1 MDDSDKECQE
11 HARQLC
17 KEALQEGVFNAQ
29 ELQSFTTQ
37 LSPES
42 RVFLKDILQDYI
54 PFLPSE
60 TPTVLPSEPLPERR
74 ESIGIPQVIQ
84 IEIDETDLF
93 LPSDVLPSL
102 EPLPSTHFDV
112 DFSLVGVLEPIQILL
127 KLLQQLQDDSLF
139 SDLFEE
145 ELRDGLKAFHQIV
158 TLFDNVCIVVWVN
171 CRKMRNLSLFYQ
183 VLIMC

>member
-17 KEALQEGVFNAQ
+17 KEALQESVFNAQ

-42 RVFLKDILQDYI
+42 RAFLKDITQDYV
-54 PFLPSE
+54 PFHISE
-60 TPTVLPSEPLPERR
+60 TPTALPSELLPERR
-74 ESIGIPQVIQ
+74 ESIGVPQVIQ

-102 EPLPSTHFDV
+102 EPLPPTHLDV
-112 DFSLVGVLEPIQILL
+112 DFNLVGVLEPIQILL

-158 TLFDNVCIVVWVN
+158 TLFDNVHSIMCIHF
-171 CRKMRNLSLFYQ
+171 RKMRNLSLFYPI
-183 VLIMC
+183 LIMY